1 MHTMKRTLTYLLYAC
16 LVLWC
21 SSCVTSKKVNLMQEP
36 TKRNKIP
43 EYADT
48 LSYEDYRLRIGDR
61 IDVRVYSVDEQ
72 VKKLFTASGVSGTNM
87 NNRYNVASSAGYANE
102 LYTYLVLEDGTI
114 DFPLVGKIQVR
125 GMTTRE
131 VKLRLEEELA
141 TFIRDYGDYKMVSVD
156 VQVVQRMYS
165 VISENGTG
173 NFPIRREKLTIYEAL
188 AQAGDVG
195 DWSDRSKVRIVREI
209 EGKTQVIMFDVRSKD
224 IINSEYYYVEPNDV
238 IYVQQLRGKAFG
250 ISNAATTVAVVAT
263 TLSFGGFVYAIVQRI
278 INASTKK
285 DSGDGQQNQ

>member
-16 LVLWC
+16 IALWC
-21 SSCVTSKKVNLMQEP
+21 SSCVTSKKVNLLQEP
-36 TKRNKIP
+36 TKHNKIP

-72 VKKLFTASGVSGTNM
+72 VKKLFTASGVSGSNM
-87 NNRYNVASSAGYANE
+87 NNRYNVSSSTGYANE
-102 LYTYLVLEDGTI
+102 LYTYLVLEDGTM

-125 GMTTRE
+125 GMTTRQ

-165 VISENGTG
+165 VISDRGAG

-278 INASTKK
+278 INASK
-285 DSGDGQQNQ
+285 

>member
-1 MHTMKRTLTYLLYAC
+1 MKRTLTYLLYAC

-87 NNRYNVASSAGYANE
+87 NNRYNVASSTGYANE
-102 LYTYLVLEDGTI
+102 LYTYLVLEDGTM